1 MGWERRGNSQY
12 YYRKIRRGRRVVSE
26 YVGSGEFAIL
36 TALLD
41 EEQRADRQEQQEAE
55 RRRREEAD
63 QIDHELAQIDDKLR
77 LLTTIMLEEA
87 GYHRHKG
94 QWRKQRH
101 GRRQSTNEG

>member
-1 MGWERRGNSQY
+1 MGWERRGSSQY

-41 EEQRADRQEQQEAE
+41 EEHRAERQGQQEAE
-55 RRRREEAD
+55 QRRREEAD
-63 QIDHELAQIDDKLR
+63 QIDHELAQIDDNLR
-77 LLTTIMLEEA
+77 LLTVAMLEEA

>member
-1 MGWERRGNSQY
+1 MGWECRGSSQY

-36 TALLD
+36 TAMLD
-41 EEQRADRQEQQEAE
+41 EEQRAERREQQEAE
-55 RRRREEAD
+55 RRRRKEAD
-63 QIDHELAQIDDKLR
+63 QIDHELAQLDGALR
-77 LLTTIMLEEA
+77 SLTAAMLEEG

-101 GRRQSTNEG
+101 GRRKSTNEG

>member
-1 MGWERRGNSQY
+1 MGWECRGSSQY

-26 YVGSGEFAIL
+26 YVGAGEFAIL

-41 EEQRADRQEQQEAE
+41 EEQRAERQEQQEAE

-63 QIDHELAQIDDKLR
+63 QIDHELARFDDTLR